1 MEFYQSCQNRANQTI
16 AVINLHVPGMVV
28 GGVNTAAMSSL
39 CTNLDGLAQTRDNKV
54 ADEDTA
60 RNAEN
65 LAYLALRSLTL
76 ALPRA
81 AEGELDED
89 KEDEEKLAGHLDE
102 VFSLTPR
109 TTELAIQRGRKL
121 VAALTKINAFLTT
134 RVPPRLAITSGGK
147 GISHLQTALDAM
159 PGLEQ
164 VLEDKAA
171 GARDGRTDL
180 RNGARAVDRLNKR
193 FYKKLQAEART
204 NPDLA
209 AALSQIDTDSD
220 NLPETLSIQT
230 LLQAGPDLLHV
241 QVTYQAGTGSEAT
254 ERHLDWM
261 VPGVD
266 ADFTNT
272 TPADLSG
279 NLIGPFTAGQIVLVR
294 TRTLNANGTRTSATR
309 RLTIHAV

>member
-1 MEFYQSCQNRANQTI
+1 MEFYQSCQNRAIQTI
-16 AVINLHVPGMVV
+16 AVINLHAPGMVV
-28 GGVNTAAMSSL
+28 GGVNTSALASL
-39 CTNLDGLAQTRDNKV
+39 CTNLDGLAQARDNKV

-81 AEGELDED
+81 AEGELDEE
-89 KEDEEKLAGHLDE
+89 KLEEEKLAGHLDE

-109 TTELAIQRGRKL
+109 TTELAIARGRKL
-121 VAALTKINAFLTT
+121 VAALTRINAYLTT
-134 RVPPRLAITSGGK
+134 RVPARPAITSGGK
-147 GISHLQTALDAM
+147 GLADLQSALDAM
-159 PGLEQ
+159 PALEQ
-164 VLEDKAA
+164 VVEDKGA
-171 GARDGRTDL
+171 GARDSRTDL

-193 FYKKLQAEART
+193 FYKKLQAEARS

-209 AALSQIDTDSD
+209 AALAQIDTDSD

-230 LLQAGPDLLHV
+230 LLQAGPDLLHI
-241 QVTYQAGTGSEAT
+241 QVLYQPGTGSEAT
-254 ERHLDWM
+254 ERQLDWM

-266 ADFTNT
+266 TDFTNT

-279 NLIGPFTAGQIVLVR
+279 NLIGPFTNGFLVLVR
-294 TRTLNANGTRTSATR
+294 TRSINANGTRTSATR
-309 RLTIHAV
+309 KLRVHVV